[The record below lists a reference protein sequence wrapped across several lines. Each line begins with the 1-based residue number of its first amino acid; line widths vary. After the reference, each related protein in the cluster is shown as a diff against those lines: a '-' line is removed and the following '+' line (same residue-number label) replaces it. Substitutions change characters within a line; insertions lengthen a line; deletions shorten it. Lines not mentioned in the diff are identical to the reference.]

1 MQELIL
7 LALFVV
13 ALYYLY
19 RKLIRNRGCGCGSK
33 GCGTALSQP
42 PSSKSKADDEPQS

>member
-7 LALFVV
+7 LAVFVA

-19 RKLIRNRGCGCGSK
+19 RKLIKNRGCGCGSK
-33 GCGTALSQP
+33 GCGTSSQAP
-42 PSSKSKADDEPQS
+42 LNKSKADDETQS

>member
-7 LALFVV
+7 LAALVA

-19 RKLIRNRGCGCGSK
+19 RRLIKNRGCGCGSK
-33 GCGTALSQP
+33 GCGSCSQTP
-42 PSSKSKADDEPQS
+42 LSKSKADDEPQS

>member
-7 LALFVV
+7 AGIFIA

-19 RKLIRNRGCGCGSK
+19 RKLIKNRGCNCGSK
-33 GCGTALSQP
+33 GCD
-42 PSSKSKADDEPQS
+42 SSLPKSTSTGKDSNDSSNS